1 MKAHVPASEFD
12 VKSNYAN
19 QPAPATVLP
28 SGRRRHGSRNGND
41 DDINSDL
48 DDSEDEEGAGEG
60 EESQNIILCLY
71 DKVREIVQFRGR
83 PRGICMINEN
93 YEKSVI
99 VNVKQLADISM
110 SLIVTF
116 IFTGSSI
123 FSASSMYF
131 IK

>member
-12 VKSNYAN
+12 VKANYAV

-48 DDSEDEEGAGEG
+48 DDSEDDDGTADG

-83 PRGICMINEN
+83 SRGKCMINEN
-93 YEKSVI
+93 YEKCVI
-99 VNVKQLADISM
+99 VNVKQLCRCIHVFD
-110 SLIVTF
+110 L
-116 IFTGSSI
+116 
-123 FSASSMYF
+123 
-131 IK
+131 